1 MEILQNLLG
10 ALKYLLYAV
19 VVLSLLVWLFFNYA
33 PAFGGKPDE
42 HSTQRMV
49 HSKNFRAGKFVN
61 LVSTQVSTSSGER
74 KTSIFDWILTPDG
87 KNPSKP
93 LPSESF
99 DRDSLTEG
107 KFVWLG
113 HSTLLMK
120 TSGVVIMTD
129 PVFNRASPVPLIGN
143 PFSLQNPIVIDDL
156 PAVDAVIISHDH
168 YDHLDYQA
176 ITDLSEHVD
185 HFFVPLGVK
194 AHLQRWGVNGERIS
208 ELDWY
213 DSELYRGLKLT
224 LAPARHFSGRRF
236 SNRNGTLWGSWVIDS
251 KTLSAYFSGDGGY
264 SETFKII
271 GEKYGPFDI
280 AFMENGAYNINWAK
294 IHMMPEQ
301 TVQASI
307 DLNARVLFPI
317 HWSKFD
323 LSVHPWDE
331 PVIRITAEA
340 KRRGV
345 TVATPLIGEVFDLE
359 HLPQAHWWEALR
371 TETDQSV
378 INGNNQK
385 LLQE

>member
-1 MEILQNLLG
+1 
-10 ALKYLLYAV
+10 
-19 VVLSLLVWLFFNYA
+19 
-33 PAFGGKPDE
+33 
-42 HSTQRMV
+42 
-49 HSKNFRAGKFVN
+49 
-61 LVSTQVSTSSGER
+61 
-74 KTSIFDWILTPDG
+74 
-87 KNPSKP
+87 
-93 LPSESF
+93 
-99 DRDSLTEG
+99 
-107 KFVWLG
+107 
-113 HSTLLMK
+113 MK

-129 PVFNRASPVPLIGN
+129 PVFNRASPVVLIGN
-143 PFSLQNPIVIDDL
+143 PFSLQNPIAIDDL
-156 PAVDAVIISHDH
+156 PTVDAVIISHDH

-176 ITDLSEHVD
+176 IKDLSERVD
-185 HFFVPLGVK
+185 RFFVPLGVK

-213 DSELYRGLKLT
+213 ESEFYRGVKLT

-236 SNRNGTLWGSWVIDS
+236 SNRNETLWGSWVIDS
-251 KTLSAYFSGDGGY
+251 KTLKAYFSGDGGY

-280 AFMENGAYNINWAK
+280 AFMENGAYNLNWAN

-331 PVIRITAEA
+331 PAIRITAEA
-340 KRRGV
+340 KRRDV

-371 TETDQSV
+371 TQVDGPV
-378 INGNNQK
+378 MAGNNQ
-385 LLQE
+385 

>member
-10 ALKYLLYAV
+10 TLKYLLYAV
-19 VVLSLLVWLFFNYA
+19 TLLSLLVWLFLNYA
-33 PAFGGKPDE
+33 PVFGGKPDGD
-42 HSTQRMV
+42 SAGRMI
-49 HSKNFRAGKFVN
+49 HSKNFRGGKFIN
-61 LVSTQVSTSSGER
+61 LVSTRVSTSSG
-74 KTSIFDWILTPDG
+74 KSKISIFDWIFPPDG
-87 KNPSKP
+87 KNPAKP

-99 DRDSLTEG
+99 DRNSFTEG

-143 PFSLQNPIVIDDL
+143 PFALQHPIAIDDL
-156 PAVDAVIISHDH
+156 PTVDAVIISHDH

-176 ITDLSEHVD
+176 IKDLSERVD
-185 HFFVPLGVK
+185 RFFVPLGVK

-213 DSELYRGLKLT
+213 ESELYRGLKLT

-236 SNRNGTLWGSWVIDS
+236 NNRNETLWGSWIVES

-264 SETFKII
+264 SETFKTI
-271 GEKYGPFDI
+271 GQKYGPFDI
-280 AFMENGAYNINWAK
+280 AFMENGAYNLNWAN
-294 IHMMPEQ
+294 IHMLPEQ

-331 PVIRITAEA
+331 PIIRVTAEA
-340 KRRGV
+340 KRRDV
-345 TVATPLIGEVFDLE
+345 TVATPFMGEVFDLE
-359 HLPQAHWWEALR
+359 KLPQVPWWEALR
-371 TETDQSV
+371 TESDRLA
-378 INGNNQK
+378 INDNSQK
-385 LLQE
+385 VLQD

>member
-1 MEILQNLLG
+1 MEILQNLLV
-10 ALKYLLYAV
+10 ALKYLLYAA
-19 VVLSLLVWLFFNYA
+19 VVLSLLVWLFLNYA

-42 HSTQRMV
+42 DSTQRMA
-49 HSKNFRAGKFVN
+49 HSKNFRAGKFSN
-61 LVSTQVSTSSGER
+61 LVSTQVSTSSG
-74 KTSIFDWILTPDG
+74 KSKISIFDWVFPPDG
-87 KNPSKP
+87 KNPAKP

-99 DRDSLTEG
+99 DRNSFTEG

-129 PVFNRASPVPLIGN
+129 PVFNRASPVVLIGN
-143 PFSLQNPIVIDDL
+143 PFSLQNPIAIDDL

-176 ITDLSEHVD
+176 IKDLSERVD
-185 HFFVPLGVK
+185 RFFVPLGVK

-213 DSELYRGLKLT
+213 ESELYRGLKLT

-236 SNRNGTLWGSWVIDS
+236 SNRNETLWGSWVVDS
-251 KTLSAYFSGDGGY
+251 KTLKAYFSGDGGY

-271 GEKYGPFDI
+271 GDKYGPFDI
-280 AFMENGAYNINWAK
+280 AFMENGAYNLNWAN

-323 LSVHPWDE
+323 LSIHPWDE
-331 PVIRITAEA
+331 PAIRITAEA
-340 KRRGV
+340 KRRNV

-359 HLPQAHWWEALR
+359 KLPQAHWWEALR
-371 TETDQSV
+371 AKVDGPVMT
-378 INGNNQK
+378 GNNQ
-385 LLQE
+385 

>member
-10 ALKYLLYAV
+10 TLKYLLYAV
-19 VVLSLLVWLFFNYA
+19 TLLSLLVWLFLNYA
-33 PAFGGKPDE
+33 PVFGGKPDE
-42 HSTQRMV
+42 DSAGRMI
-49 HSKNFRAGKFVN
+49 HSKNFRGGKFIN
-61 LVSTQVSTSSGER
+61 LVSTRVSTSSG
-74 KTSIFDWILTPDG
+74 KSKISIFDWIFPPDG
-87 KNPSKP
+87 KNPAKP

-99 DRDSLTEG
+99 DRNSFTEG

-143 PFSLQNPIVIDDL
+143 PFALQHPIAIDDL
-156 PAVDAVIISHDH
+156 PTVDAVIISHDH

-176 ITDLSEHVD
+176 IKDLSERVD
-185 HFFVPLGVK
+185 RFFVPLGVK

-213 DSELYRGLKLT
+213 ESELYRGLKLT

-236 SNRNGTLWGSWVIDS
+236 NNRNETLWGSWIVES

-264 SETFKII
+264 SETFKTI
-271 GEKYGPFDI
+271 GQKYGPFDI
-280 AFMENGAYNINWAK
+280 AFMENGAYNLNWAN
-294 IHMMPEQ
+294 IHMLPEQ

-331 PVIRITAEA
+331 PIIRVTAEA
-340 KRRGV
+340 KRRDV
-345 TVATPLIGEVFDLE
+345 TVATPFMGEVFDLE
-359 HLPQAHWWEALR
+359 KLPQVPWWEALR
-371 TETDQSV
+371 TESDRLA
-378 INGNNQK
+378 INDNSQK
-385 LLQE
+385 VLQD